1 MNSSAGFAD
10 SAQEGG
16 YFYCKFDKCG
26 RKFESETRLRDHQYR
41 MHDKDILQQNQKV
54 QVEMNTSNGSNMY
67 KKDEQLKL
75 PTISNNNS
83 QISQSNQRV
92 NLVQKNA
99 DKQDQLHP
107 VIRQAQQIASLNNS
121 TATMISNNNSS
132 YSHQKKPSI
141 NSQVVKHNN
150 SISGGIVVG
159 SRPSSS
165 SSSNFNTTSS
175 STNNI
180 EFGIKENNI
189 MKNSYL
195 ENSQVQQKNIQI
207 QNKMDQ
213 KINVESNQS
222 NIKLNISSNDKSQ
235 YNNGR
240 ITPNLMRK
248 NNSQQSLQAQVKVQ
262 NSVDQQQG
270 AEIKTSIQDKPTKK
284 EERIKSKEEIL
295 FGKKGVERIQTIL
308 KDQKEINSKKQIQKV
323 RDLNENLNKE
333 QLENQ
338 DDSEDSDENDE
349 DIANQINREDQIL
362 NMQFSDDNEDD
373 GEESVGDN
381 DDDEIFEEDE
391 EEQEVS
397 LNDSQD
403 KEDFKKITSKEQQE
417 ILNKNNKIT
426 DKIMARPSPQKQLKG
441 KDSNQQEKNDK
452 QANKLTEKRKVS
464 FSNQEI
470 DLVKEKEM
478 EELRKQSQIETQKIL
493 TSKFILEYTG
503 YEKIEQVDQ
512 LFLRNKNLLY
522 LKDTDQLDWSEF
534 MDLQYLVVA
543 HNPLLENIDCI
554 SSIPNHNLL
563 QLNLEYNN
571 IEDITPIFHHT
582 QLQVLYLNGNRITS
596 IQGINILSQ
605 LKTLALMK
613 NKIKGFENT
622 LNTLCM
628 LSNLEELELEQ
639 NPVSSRFNYKYD
651 LLWKLKL
658 KKLDGEEVT
667 DIDLELS
674 RAFQKESLNYIQQKS
689 GLPLRPGT
697 AKDWGSRSAF
707 NEGAVNS
714 KSNYKDRFK
723 QKINDLVQE
732 SKEVLKSIPEDRAAE
747 LEIEIEL
754 ARQQQEQLEQELEIL
769 YCEQQELREKKDK
782 LIKQNDEFQQQIP
795 EFQSLQQQKNQL
807 SQKYR
812 SYVDHLKNND
822 NDVGKFIKEIF
833 KLNLKLEDLQQENQE
848 LVIENNMLQQTQ
860 SKFFQS
866 TNRPSTA
873 NKTMKQSKADFHK
886 SLTIFNQIEQTL
898 KQQQQQLSQPPKY
911 SSKIYDDAEEVLSQ
925 DEQDE
930 EQQQEQEIPD
940 KKQNKILKSD
950 MLQDK
955 KIQEQKPENDLQE
968 EEDEDDLNYGNLHLD
983 KGFESEELDD
993 DMKEI
998 QELLRKNDEALK
1010 GVKSE
1015 LKDF

>member
-1 MNSSAGFAD
+1 MNSSSGFAD
-10 SAQEGG
+10 SAQESS

-41 MHDKDILQQNQKV
+41 MHDKDILLQNQKA
-54 QVEMNTSNGSNMY
+54 QVEMNSSNGSNMY
-67 KKDEQLKL
+67 KKDEQLRL

-92 NLVQKNA
+92 NVVQKNA

-107 VIRQAQQIASLNNS
+107 VIRQAQQITSQNNS
-121 TATMISNNNSS
+121 SANMISGNNIS
-132 YSHQKKPSI
+132 YSHQKKPSL
-141 NSQVVKHNN
+141 NSQVAKHNN
-150 SISGGIVVG
+150 SISGGNTVG
-159 SRPSSS
+159 SRPTSS

-195 ENSQVQQKNIQI
+195 ENSQVQHKNNQI
-207 QNKMDQ
+207 QNKIDQ
-213 KINVESNQS
+213 KLNVDSNQQ
-222 NIKLNISSNDKSQ
+222 NLKLNNSSNDKQSF
-235 YNNGR
+235 NNGR
-240 ITPNLMRK
+240 ITPNLLRK
-248 NNSQQSLQAQVKVQ
+248 NNSQSAIQAQLKVQ
-262 NSVDQQQG
+262 SIVDQQQG
-270 AEIKTSIQDKPTKK
+270 AEIKTSNIQEKPAKK

-295 FGKKGVERIQTIL
+295 FGRKGVERIQTIL
-308 KDQKEINSKKQIQKV
+308 KDKKESSNKKQGQKV
-323 RDLNENLNKE
+323 RDSTENLKKD

-338 DDSEDSDENDE
+338 DDSEDSNENDE
-349 DIANQINREDQIL
+349 DIANQINREDCIL
-362 NMQFSDDNEDD
+362 NMQFSEDEESDDDNN
-373 GEESVGDN
+373 G
-381 DDDEIFEEDE
+381 EIFEGDE
-391 EEQEVS
+391 EEQEIS

-403 KEDFKKITSKEQQE
+403 QDNLKQITGRVQQE
-417 ILNKNNKIT
+417 VANKNNKTT
-426 DKIMARPSPQKQLKG
+426 DKIMTRSSPQKRLKG
-441 KDSNQQEKNDK
+441 KDSSQLEKNDK
-452 QANKLTEKRKVS
+452 QVSKQTGKRKVS

-470 DLVKEKEM
+470 DLVKEKEI
-478 EELRKQSQIETQKIL
+478 EELRKVSEIDTQKIL
-493 TSKFILEYTG
+493 TSKYILEYTG

-522 LKDTDQLDWSEF
+522 LKDTDQIDWSEF

-605 LKTLALMK
+605 LKTLALMR
-613 NKIKGFENT
+613 NKIKGFETTMNI
-622 LNTLCM
+622 LCM
-628 LSNLEELELEQ
+628 LNNLEELELEQ

-674 RAFQKESLNYIQQKS
+674 RAFQKESLNYLQQKS

-697 AKDWGSRSAF
+697 AKDWGSRSTF
-707 NEGAVNS
+707 NEGAIGS

-732 SKEVLKSIPEDRAAE
+732 SKDVLKSIPEDRAAE

-754 ARQQQEQLEQELEIL
+754 ARQQQDQLEQELEIL
-769 YCEQQELREKKDK
+769 YCEQSGLREKKDK
-782 LIKQNDEFQQQIP
+782 LIKQNEEFQQQIP
-795 EFQSLQQQKNQL
+795 EFQQLQQQKNQL

-822 NDVGKFIKEIF
+822 NEVGKFIKEIF

-848 LVIENNMLQQTQ
+848 LVIENNILQQTQ

-873 NKTMKQSKADFHK
+873 NKAMKQSKADFQK

-898 KQQQQQLSQPPKY
+898 KQQQQQQQQPPKY
-911 SSKIYDDAEEVLSQ
+911 TSKIYDDAEEVLSQ
-925 DEQDE
+925 DEQE
-930 EQQQEQEIPD
+930 EEQQEQEILD
-940 KKQNKILKSD
+940 KKKNKILKSD
-950 MLQDK
+950 KQQNK
-955 KIQEQKPENDLQE
+955 NSQEQKTENDQD

-983 KGFESEELDD
+983 KGFESEELDE

-998 QELLRKNDEALK
+998 QELLKKNDEALK

-1015 LKDF
+1015 LQDF

>member
-1 MNSSAGFAD
+1 MNSSSGFAD
-10 SAQEGG
+10 SAQETG

-67 KKDEQLKL
+67 KKDEQLRL

-92 NLVQKNA
+92 NVVQKNL

-107 VIRQAQQIASLNNS
+107 VIRQAQQITSLNNNS
-121 TATMISNNNSS
+121 ATMISSNNNS
-132 YSHQKKPSI
+132 YVHQKKPSI
-141 NSQVVKHNN
+141 NSQVAKHNS
-150 SISGGIVVG
+150 SISGANAVG
-159 SRPSSS
+159 SRPTSS

-189 MKNSYL
+189 MKSSFL
-195 ENSQVQQKNIQI
+195 DNSQVQQKNNQI
-207 QNKMDQ
+207 QNKIDQ
-213 KINVESNQS
+213 KLNPDNNQQS
-222 NIKLNISSNDKSQ
+222 LKLNVSSNDKQ
-235 YNNGR
+235 QINNGR
-240 ITPNLMRK
+240 ITPNLLRK
-248 NNSQQSLQAQVKVQ
+248 NNSQSAIQMQLKVQ
-262 NSVDQQQG
+262 SPIDKQKG
-270 AEIKTSIQDKPTKK
+270 AEVKTSNIQDKPVKK

-295 FGKKGVERIQTIL
+295 FGRKGVERIQTIL
-308 KDQKEINSKKQIQKV
+308 KDQKEANTKKQDQKV
-323 RDLNENLNKE
+323 TDLNQNANMN
-333 QLENQ
+333 QLEIQ
-338 DDSEDSDENDE
+338 DDSVDSDDNDE

-362 NMQFSDDNEDD
+362 NMQFSDEEESDGDNEA
-373 GEESVGDN
+373 
-381 DDDEIFEEDE
+381 EIFEEDE
-391 EEQEVS
+391 QEQEAS
-397 LNDSQD
+397 LDDSQD
-403 KEDFKKITSKEQQE
+403 KQQGNKHITGKESHE
-417 ILNKNNKIT
+417 VVNKNNKTT

-441 KDSNQQEKNDK
+441 KDSNQIEKNEK
-452 QANKLTEKRKVS
+452 QINKEKRKVS

-470 DLVKEKEM
+470 DLVKEKEN
-478 EELRKQSQIETQKIL
+478 EELRKLSEIDTQKIL

-582 QLQVLYLNGNRITS
+582 QLQVLYLNGNKINS
-596 IQGINILSQ
+596 IQGINVLSQ
-605 LKTLALMK
+605 LKILALMK
-613 NKIKGFENT
+613 NKIKGFEAT
-622 LNTLCM
+622 VNTLCM
-628 LSNLEELELEQ
+628 LNNLEELELEQ

-674 RAFQKESLNYIQQKS
+674 RAFQKESLNYLQQKS

-697 AKDWGSRSAF
+697 AKDWGSRSTF
-707 NEGAVNS
+707 NDGTIG
-714 KSNYKDRFK
+714 KQSNYKDRFK
-723 QKINDLVQE
+723 QKISDLVQE

-754 ARQQQEQLEQELEIL
+754 ARQQQDQLEQELEIL
-769 YCEQQELREKKDK
+769 YCEQQDLREKKEK
-782 LIKQNDEFQQQIP
+782 LIKQNEEFQQQIP
-795 EFQSLQQQKNQL
+795 EFQQLQQQKNQL

-822 NDVGKFIKEIF
+822 NEVGKFIKEIF

-860 SKFFQS
+860 SKFFQP

-898 KQQQQQLSQPPKY
+898 KQQQKQLQQPPQY

-930 EQQQEQEIPD
+930 DKQHEQEIPD
-940 KKQNKILKSD
+940 KEQNKIIKSDKKQNKNDQKSD
-950 MLQDK
+950 NGQD
-955 KIQEQKPENDLQE
+955 

-983 KGFESEELDD
+983 KGFESEELDE

-1010 GVKSE
+1010 GVKNE
-1015 LKDF
+1015 LQEF